1 MPKRK
6 STKKTKESGGKKA
19 KTEEQ
24 SGETQPEEEKK
35 DQAKEEAKE
44 EEPIES
50 DESLRQRF
58 REAKGEPA
66 ITEPLTI
73 KFRPSKPHKPVKG
86 LDFPLQLE
94 YYPLQ
99 GLVEVSKLILEEAQV
114 PYNLTVWSGDAFDEH
129 RKKTTPFGSVP
140 VLRLSKE
147 LFPLTDGVLAQSGA
161 IVRFLAA
168 KFGLDAKSAED
179 RAAVDMVYELA
190 ADLKFYMPSLHSQD
204 KQTPAYQKLAR
215 LLKCAEALLEKS
227 GGSIFHGMK
236 VTYGDL
242 AMFHILTHFETSKPN
257 CLVDDFKV
265 PKLSEF
271 REKIAQRPN
280 IEQYLVSG
288 RRIPPTYRDLQL
300 PGWKNRAF
308 DGYEYWFGSE
318 SNGEKPA
325 AKEAAKE

>member
-24 SGETQPEEEKK
+24 SGETQQEEEK
-35 DQAKEEAKE
+35 KEEAKE
-44 EEPIES
+44 EVKEEIES

-58 REAKGEPA
+58 RDAKGESGF
-66 ITEPLTI
+66 TEPLTI

-86 LDFPLQLE
+86 LEFPLQLE

-114 PYNLTVWSGDAFDEH
+114 PYNLMVWSGDAFDEH

-147 LFPLTDGVLAQSGA
+147 LFPFTDGVLAQSSA

-179 RAAVDMVYELA
+179 RAAVDMIYELA
-190 ADLKFYMPSLHSQD
+190 ADVRFYMGSLHSQD
-204 KQTPAYQKLAR
+204 KQAPAYQKLAR
-215 LLKCAEALLEKS
+215 LLKCAEALLEKN
-227 GGSIFHGMK
+227 GGSVFHGMK

-242 AMFHILTHFETSKPN
+242 AMFHILTQFETSKPN

-288 RRIPPTYRDLQL
+288 RRIPPTYKDLHL
-300 PGWKNRAF
+300 PGWKDRAF
-308 DGYEYWFGSE
+308 EGYEYWFGSE
-318 SNGEKPA
+318 SNGEKA